1 MIEDE
6 YLYDFDNPYRILA
19 HHIVGNYRPADVL
32 RVLTDN
38 SYLRTLISKEVRQQD
53 LGGHFIDCIIE
64 NILEDKDRMDYM
76 HALDK
81 LSEYYY
87 SRLDKGRLRDEILAV
102 LNNAGVTI
110 C

>member
-1 MIEDE
+1 MSR

-19 HHIVGNYRPADVL
+19 YHIVGNYRPADVI
-32 RVLTDN
+32 RILTDN
-38 SYLRTLISKEVRQQD
+38 SYIKTVVSKEVRQQD

-76 HALDK
+76 HALDR

-87 SRLDKGRLRDEILAV
+87 SRLDKERLRSEILAV
-102 LNNAGVTI
+102 LNTAGVEI
-110 C
+110 

>member
-1 MIEDE
+1 MNR

-19 HHIVGNYRPADVL
+19 YHIVGTYRPADVM
-32 RVLTDN
+32 RILTDN
-38 SYLRTLISKEVRQQD
+38 SYLRNIIIKEVRQQD

-64 NILEDKDRMDYM
+64 NILEDKDRMEYM

-87 SRLDKGRLRDEILAV
+87 SRLNKERLREEILAV
-102 LNNAGVTI
+102 LNSAGVEV
-110 C
+110 

>member
-1 MIEDE
+1 MSR

-19 HHIVGNYRPADVL
+19 YHIVGNYRPADVI
-32 RVLTDN
+32 RILTDN
-38 SYLRTLISKEVRQQD
+38 SYIKTIVSKEVRQQD

-76 HALDK
+76 HALDR

-87 SRLDKGRLRDEILAV
+87 SRLDKERLRSEILAV
-102 LNNAGVTI
+102 LNTAGVEI
-110 C
+110 

>member
-1 MIEDE
+1 MNR

-19 HHIVGNYRPADVL
+19 YHIVGNYRPADVM
-32 RVLTDN
+32 RILTDN
-38 SYLRTLISKEVRQQD
+38 SYLRNLIIKEVRQQD

-64 NILEDKDRMDYM
+64 NILEDKDRMEYM

-87 SRLDKGRLRDEILAV
+87 SRLDKKRLREEILAV
-102 LNNAGVTI
+102 LNRAGVEV
-110 C
+110 

>member
-1 MIEDE
+1 MNR

-19 HHIVGNYRPADVL
+19 YHIVGNYRPADVM
-32 RVLTDN
+32 RILTDN
-38 SYLRTLISKEVRQQD
+38 SYLRNLIVKEVRQQD

-64 NILEDKDRMDYM
+64 NILEDKDRMEYM

-87 SRLDKGRLRDEILAV
+87 SRLDKKRLREEILAV
-102 LNNAGVTI
+102 LNRAGVEV
-110 C
+110 